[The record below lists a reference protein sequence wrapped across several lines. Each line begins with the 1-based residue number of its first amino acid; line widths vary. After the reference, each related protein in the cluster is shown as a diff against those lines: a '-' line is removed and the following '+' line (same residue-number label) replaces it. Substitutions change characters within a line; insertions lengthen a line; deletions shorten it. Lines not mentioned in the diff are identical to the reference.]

1 MARPAAA
8 LLAIIA
14 PASGHFVWLSANGHG
29 EAVAEF
35 NEPGRLTDPHLL
47 GKLYNMT
54 RGQVHTMEG
63 TTSDLQFMTRGAG
76 DGYHCAAEVYAPLP
90 QQGSMAVEAR
100 ATYGLYAVGAEEG
113 GTGEEDLLQYWATAV
128 HAEPTEWSAV
138 EEAFKN
144 DFEVTLRDPQGGAWA
159 TVAPSVDVS
168 NPNNECEPD
177 AATHESGD
185 TCVVAVVRW
194 KGQRATF
201 DVTVSTYDHTGA
213 KLRDSIAEDGV
224 VIVRAPADAQT
235 YALVHHAEQKPG
247 TTDSGESYDVV
258 NHYATTTF
266 ANNVHCHGG
275 SCHTH
280 AGAYAGPHGG
290 MHGGHGEGGMHGG
303 YGEMGSTSE
312 RKADGDHAGNTGMLF
327 FFSLFSACLGGAVGF
342 VLGARR
348 TERGFRLMFWRRGDA
363 RFDLEGSSKARLSEV
378 I

>member
-1 MARPAAA
+1 MARSIA

-47 GKLYNMT
+47 GKLFNMT
-54 RGQVHTMEG
+54 RGQVHTMDG
-63 TTSDLQFMTRGAG
+63 TTSDLHFMTRGAG

-90 QQGSMAVEAR
+90 HQGSMAVEAQ
-100 ATYGLYAVGAEEG
+100 ATYGLYAVGTDEG
-113 GTGEEDLLQYWATAV
+113 GTGEKDLLQYWATAV
-128 HAEPTEWSAV
+128 HAEPTEWGAV
-138 EEAFKN
+138 EDAFKN
-144 DFEVTLRDPQGGAWA
+144 DFEVTLRDPQGAKWA

-168 NPNNECEPD
+168 NQNNECEPD

-224 VIVRAPADAQT
+224 VVVQAPADAQT
-235 YALVHHAEQKPG
+235 YALVHHAEEKPG
-247 TTDSGESYDVV
+247 TTESGESYDVV

-266 ANNVHCHGG
+266 ANSVHCHGG

-290 MHGGHGEGGMHGG
+290 MHGGGMHGG
-303 YGEMGSTSE
+303 YGGMGSTSE

-348 TERGFRLMFWRRGDA
+348 TERGFRLMFWRRGDP
-363 RFDLEGSSKARLSEV
+363 RFDLEGSSKTSMGV